1 MTSAIAESDYSNV
14 FFFDD
19 WNDSKHFVKQFL
31 AGMFITISM
40 TGLDQDM
47 MQKNL
52 SCKNIGEAQKNMF
65 WFSAVLIVANLLF
78 LSLGDLLYLYSA
90 HIGFDIA
97 IAGDKLY
104 PSLALSGE
112 LGMVAAVLFIVGLVA
127 AAYSSADSALT
138 ALTTS
143 FCVDFLGMD
152 KTEKP
157 SDKKVRK
164 IVHIGF
170 SFLLFIVIMV
180 FKSVNDNS
188 VISELFKVAGFT
200 YGPLLG
206 LYAFG
211 LFTKRKVKDGWVP
224 AVAIAAPIVCYIL
237 QSNSEAWFNG
247 YKIGFELLLINGLIT
262 TFLLFLIS
270 SRNAAE

>member
-1 MTSAIAESDYSNV
+1 
-14 FFFDD
+14 
-19 WNDSKHFVKQFL
+19 
-31 AGMFITISM
+31 
-40 TGLDQDM
+40 
-47 MQKNL
+47 
-52 SCKNIGEAQKNMF
+52 MF